1 MVPEPV
7 DQWQNV
13 NGQGGN
19 MLQQFYDDPQ
29 RYAYTFQN
37 YVFITRVMQV
47 CHMPKQPSYKC
58 TASQTCSPTTE
69 TLAPHVPQLLA
80 ELRRG
85 S

>member
-19 MLQQFYDDPQ
+19 MLQQFYDNPQ

-47 CHMPKQPSYKC
+47 GRLDIAALDPVR
-58 TASQTCSPTTE
+58 A
-69 TLAPHVPQLLA
+69 VPF
-80 ELRRG
+80 
-85 S
+85 

>member
-1 MVPEPV
+1 MLLCFICLLWLPQMVPEPV

-19 MLQQFYDDPQ
+19 MLQQFYDDPT

-47 CHMPKQPSYKC
+47 CLSF
-58 TASQTCSPTTE
+58 TC
-69 TLAPHVPQLLA
+69 Q
-80 ELRRG
+80 
-85 S
+85 

>member
-1 MVPEPV
+1 
-7 DQWQNV
+7 
-13 NGQGGN
+13 

-47 CHMPKQPSYKC
+47 CYMPKQPSYKPA
-58 TASQTCSPTTE
+58 ASETCNPTTE
-69 TLAPHVPQLLA
+69 TLAPLVSQLMA

>member
-1 MVPEPV
+1 MLFVFAAPSVSIDICVIFCYLLQMVPEPV

-19 MLQQFYDDPQ
+19 MLQQFYDNPR

-47 CHMPKQPSYKC
+47 
-58 TASQTCSPTTE
+58 
-69 TLAPHVPQLLA
+69 
-80 ELRRG
+80 
-85 S
+85 